1 MSTCLSHEA
10 VVLMS
15 NSRIKLSHDLKELA
29 EKQESILVMKDKSV
43 LDEGSDD
50 EAVEMEEV
58 HLADQEKHD
67 TAKRKAKH
75 GKKFN
80 PYEDDWDGAEEGILS
95 KYDNFDDLESRRR
108 SQRTRELVVGQTL
121 SSRPTSSEVG
131 NQYIP
136 SDEFPTTLT
145 MGSSRPSAVRHVAP
159 PVSVEEQLRFQSD
172 FYTSSEA
179 ANLNKFIPKKKH
191 KKRKQEEED
200 DDMPVKKFE
209 AIVIPEED
217 EELYAQL
224 SRMRRIEKIQIR
236 DDEYIAN
243 VIREN
248 RDADFQNSE
257 IPVASAVT
265 DFVSRIQVPLEEVE
279 ETPVGEL
286 MEEDQPESIAAEPV
300 TETKEQPRQELS
312 RESAFSDVKVDSGLA
327 CALAFFQSRGAVDK
341 DRGSQEVRIEHR
353 DEFGRILDAKEA
365 YKQLSWKFHGVK
377 PGAAKQEKRLRKI
390 ENEIKSSKSSH

>member
-1 MSTCLSHEA
+1 
-10 VVLMS
+10 MS
-15 NSRIKLSHDLKELA
+15 NSRIKFSHDLRELA
-29 EKQESILVMKDKSV
+29 ENQESILVMKDKSV
-43 LDEGSDD
+43 LDEVSDD

-58 HLADQEKHD
+58 HLADQARHD
-67 TAKRKAKH
+67 TAKRKATH

-95 KYDNFDDLESRRR
+95 KYDDFDDLESRRR
-108 SQRTRELVVGQTL
+108 SHRTRELVVGQAL
-121 SSRPTSSEVG
+121 SSRPTQSDVG

-136 SDEFPTTLT
+136 SEEFPTTMT
-145 MGSSRPSAVRHVAP
+145 MGSSRPSAVRHIAP
-159 PVSVEEQLRFQSD
+159 PVPVEEQLRFQSD

-179 ANLNKFIPKKKH
+179 ANFKKLIPKKKN
-191 KKRKQEEED
+191 KRKQEEEHEE
-200 DDMPVKKFE
+200 MPVKKFE
-209 AIVIPEED
+209 PIVVPEED

-224 SRMRRIEKIQIR
+224 SRMRRIEKIQMR

-248 RDADFQNSE
+248 RDAHLENSG

-265 DFVSRIQVPLEEVE
+265 DFVSRIQIPTEEVDE
-279 ETPVGEL
+279 APVAEV
-286 MEEDQPESIAAEPV
+286 MEEDQPVSVAAEPV
-300 TETKEQPRQELS
+300 TDTKEQPRQELS
-312 RESAFSDVKVDSGLA
+312 RESAFSEIKVDSGLA
-327 CALAFFQSRGAVDK
+327 CALAFFQSRGAVETDP
-341 DRGSQEVRIEHR
+341 GSKEVHIEHR